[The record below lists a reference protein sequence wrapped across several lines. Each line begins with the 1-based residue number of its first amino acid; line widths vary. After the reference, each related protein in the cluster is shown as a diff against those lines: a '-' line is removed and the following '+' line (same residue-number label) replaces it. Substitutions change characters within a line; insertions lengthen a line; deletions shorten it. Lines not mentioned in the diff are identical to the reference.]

1 MFTTIDAFEAEALSL
16 PAIDR
21 VRLVA
26 KLIASLD
33 ADPEIEAAWISE
45 IAQREAAIECG
56 EASWLDGA
64 ATLAKLKAEFS
75 CPPSAN
81 H

>member
-21 VRLVA
+21 ARLVE

-33 ADPEIEAAWISE
+33 AGPGIEAAWISE
-45 IAQREAAIECG
+45 MTQREAAIECG
-56 EASWLDGA
+56 EASWLDGP
-64 ATLAKLKAEFS
+64 ATLAKLKAEFQ
-75 CPPSAN
+75 
-81 H
+81 